1 VPPQLVPGHAPL
13 LERAQ
18 QALVLL
24 RVRESEVER
33 FAGLHL
39 ALALALALVLAPPL
53 ALALTCEY
61 GRARLSPSMVMCVG
75 SSLIWSDGRCG
86 AVRAAAAAAFA
97 LVSRSRLKIVVRC
110 SSIRFTVC
118 ASRRSASLSGS
129 DSMPATAPGAAAGA
143 AAAAAM
149 GAVTRTLPISAT
161 RCRFLGSI
169 LRRALRGS
177 SLCASDHR
185 AEWRVLRADFRC
197 PHKAAKDPRVL

>member
-1 VPPQLVPGHAPL
+1 MEL
-13 LERAQ
+13 
-18 QALVLL
+18 
-24 RVRESEVER
+24 

-39 ALALALALVLAPPL
+39 ALSLFLALSLHLALAL

-129 DSMPATAPGAAAGA
+129 DSMPAATAPGAAAGA

-161 RCRFLGSI
+161 RCRFLGSMI
-169 LRRALRGS
+169 RRPRERLCEL
-177 SLCASDHR
+177 LCAS
-185 AEWRVLRADFRC
+185 
-197 PHKAAKDPRVL
+197 PRSVAGCICGP

>member
-1 VPPQLVPGHAPL
+1 MK
-13 LERAQ
+13 
-18 QALVLL
+18 
-24 RVRESEVER
+24 R
-33 FAGLHL
+33 FAGLHP
-39 ALALALALVLAPPL
+39 ALALALALVLAL

-129 DSMPATAPGAAAGA
+129 DSMPATTPGAAAGA

-185 AEWRVLRADFRC
+185 AQWRVLSADFRSKLI
-197 PHKAAKDPRVL
+197 PVLPQTRLLRTPAY

>member
-1 VPPQLVPGHAPL
+1 M
-13 LERAQ
+13 
-18 QALVLL
+18 
-24 RVRESEVER
+24 ER

-39 ALALALALVLAPPL
+39 ALALALALVLAPHL
-53 ALALTCEY
+53 TRTLTCEY

-177 SLCASDHR
+177 SPARRTTALLSGGCYARTLGEDLSIECAS
-185 AEWRVLRADFRC
+185 C
-197 PHKAAKDPRVL
+197 G

>member
-1 VPPQLVPGHAPL
+1 MPPQLVPGHAPL
-13 LERAQ
+13 LESAQ

-39 ALALALALVLAPPL
+39 ALALALALVLAL

-143 AAAAAM
+143 AGAAAM

-177 SLCASDHR
+177 SPARRTTALLSGGCYARTLGEDLSIECAS
-185 AEWRVLRADFRC
+185 C
-197 PHKAAKDPRVL
+197 G